1 MTAMRIRRSGG
12 NTVVIVIV
20 VLAIVF
26 VMFVLCAGIL
36 VALLLPAVQQ
46 ARAAA
51 RRAQSMNNLR
61 QIGLALHN
69 YHDVYKSF
77 PPAMITD
84 EDGQPRTSWRAS
96 LLPFMADHYAEDY
109 DYHVAWDAPQ
119 NQAAA
124 QRYWDVYASPHVDQ
138 QGYTPYV
145 AVVGPNTIITSQLG
159 LQMRDV
165 TDGMSNTLVII
176 EDTERPVPWNSP
188 EDISPEELLRRYE
201 REDFA
206 APGVLV
212 LMADGSVH
220 MMAFGN
226 TEELDAMIHRDDGK
240 FPGAGF

>member
-1 MTAMRIRRSGG
+1 MRIRRSGG

-26 VMFVLCAGIL
+26 IMFVLCAGIL

-46 ARAAA
+46 ARTAA
-51 RRAQSMNNLR
+51 RRAQSMNTMR
-61 QIGLALHN
+61 QIGIALHN
-69 YHDVYKSF
+69 YHDTYKSF
-77 PPAMITD
+77 PPAMITE

-96 LLPFMADHYAEDY
+96 LLPFMADNYADDY

-124 QRYWDVYASPHVDQ
+124 QRYRDVYASPNIDQ
-138 QGYTPYV
+138 EGYTPYV
-145 AVVGPNTIITSQLG
+145 AVVGPDTIITSELG

-165 TDGMSNTLVII
+165 TDGLSNTLVII
-176 EDTERPVPWNSP
+176 EDTKRPVPWSSP
-188 EDISPEELLRRYE
+188 NDISPEELFKRYE
-201 REDFA
+201 REDFD
-206 APGVLV
+206 APAILV

-220 MMAFGN
+220 MVSFGN

-240 FPGAGF
+240 IPAGNF